1 VLRIGLAVA
10 LLTAPATI
18 HAAERAETAQENSEG
33 WTVKSAWVTVLPRKE
48 QTVVL
53 LLLRSALNTNLITH
67 VMPNARKNPAD
78 MEWMIKTQFV
88 GNYELSRLATNS
100 PDVRGPMSKCAHDLG
115 LVIDGKMPLADYQ
128 SSSVQTTQA
137 LARVLSE
144 IDLVEAEN
152 TGRKYKRRIEETATH
167 LIGFAKLAASQGPK
181 GKLR

>member
-1 VLRIGLAVA
+1 MLRIGLTVA
-10 LLTAPATI
+10 LLTAPSAI
-18 HAAERAETAQENSEG
+18 QAAGRTEVVQENSEG
-33 WTVKSAWVTVLPRKE
+33 WTVKSAWVTVLPRNE

-67 VMPNARKNPAD
+67 VMPNARNNPAD

-88 GNYELSRLATNS
+88 ANYELSRLATNS
-100 PDVRGPMSKCAHDLG
+100 PNVRTPMSKCAHDLG

-128 SSSVQTTQA
+128 ASSAQTTQA

-144 IDLVEAEN
+144 IDLAEAEN

-167 LIGFAKLAASQGPK
+167 LIGFAKLAASEGPK
-181 GKLR
+181 GNIR